1 MLNRRELY
9 GQGGRVLRKILL
21 LIFLLLLPITAYS
34 QPINPFLSWESID
47 GSTESYPYKIITD
60 FTDNGDGTI
69 TLDSF
74 GNISVDGLCSRG
86 NISVAGYYYGD
97 GSELTGIPKAI
108 HFTIDGG
115 GSAISTG
122 AKGWVRVPFAMTITG
137 VELTADTSTTSVID
151 CWVDSY
157 SNFPPDNSDTITGG
171 NEPTITAST
180 KSQDTTL
187 TDWTTSISAG
197 DYVKINVDSNDNAT
211 KLYLTLYGTIQ

>member
-1 MLNRRELY
+1 
-9 GQGGRVLRKILL
+9 
-21 LIFLLLLPITAYS
+21 
-34 QPINPFLSWESID
+34 
-47 GSTESYPYKIITD
+47 
-60 FTDNGDGTI
+60 
-69 TLDSF
+69 
-74 GNISVDGLCSRG
+74 
-86 NISVAGYYYGD
+86 
-97 GSELTGIPKAI
+97 
-108 HFTIDGG
+108 
-115 GSAISTG
+115 
-122 AKGWVRVPFAMTITG
+122 MTITG